1 MNEDLDTLAAAFGV
15 VCRKRAMHLVTAES
29 CTGGLIAAT
38 VTDIAGSSAW
48 FDRGFVVYTPEAK
61 MQMLGVQPE
70 TLNRCGV
77 VSEPV
82 AREMAV
88 GALAHSKATIAVAVT
103 GVAGP
108 SGGLEKT
115 PVGTVCFGFAV
126 KTPQGV
132 CAESS
137 EQHFAGNRAQVRQE
151 TVRFALKTLIALC
164 S

>member
-1 MNEDLDTLAAAFGV
+1 MCLT
-15 VCRKRAMHLVTAES
+15 TAES

-38 VTDIAGSSAW
+38 VTDIPGSSAW
-48 FDRGFVVYTPEAK
+48 FDRGFVVYTPESK
-61 MQMLGVQPE
+61 MEILGVQPE

-88 GALAHSKATIAVAVT
+88 GALSHSKATIAVAVT

-108 SGGLEKT
+108 AGGTEKT

-126 KTPQGV
+126 KTPYGV

-137 EQHFAGNRAQVRQE
+137 EQHFAGNRRQVREQ
-151 TVRFALKTLIALC
+151 TVRFSLKTLIALL

>member
-15 VCRKRAMHLVTAES
+15 VCRERAMHLVTAES

-108 SGGLEKT
+108 SGGTEKR
-115 PVGTVCFGFAV
+115 PSGRSV
-126 KTPQGV
+126 
-132 CAESS
+132 SD
-137 EQHFAGNRAQVRQE
+137 
-151 TVRFALKTLIALC
+151 LL
-164 S
+164 